1 MTTITEI
8 FAMPGGPYNGTGIVG
23 IVITSGVPSYF
34 KVTGASLERIVSV
47 DWFPKNPGSVIFDT
61 RQLILVDNTLGTFMV
76 RVLDNFLDTTDRE
89 GRISFRL
96 DDGNVLTYPV
106 KTFGRVSVGPLW
118 TSPEQGIN
126 TG

>member
-1 MTTITEI
+1 MTTITDI
-8 FAMPGGPYNGTGIVG
+8 FAMPGGPYNGTGVVG

-34 KVTGASLERIVSV
+34 KVTGSALERIVSV
-47 DWFPKNPGSVIFDT
+47 SWFPKNPGSVIFDM
-61 RQLILVDNTLGTFMV
+61 RQMILVDNNLGTFMV
-76 RVLDNFLDTTDRE
+76 RVLDNFLDTTDRG

-96 DDGNVLTYPV
+96 DDGSVLTYPV

-118 TSPEQGIN
+118 TAPDQGLI